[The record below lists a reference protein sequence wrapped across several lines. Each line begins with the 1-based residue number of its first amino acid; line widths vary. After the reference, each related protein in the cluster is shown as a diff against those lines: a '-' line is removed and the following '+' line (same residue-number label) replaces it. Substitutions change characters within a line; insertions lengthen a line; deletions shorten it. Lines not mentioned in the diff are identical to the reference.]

1 MVTPPKLDSSRFSS
15 SVLSQL
21 CTTWVPQVRLNLKS
35 VELAP
40 PKQRQVTVQQK
51 GRPARAGLFDVLND
65 NFLIN

>member
-1 MVTPPKLDSSRFSS
+1 
-15 SVLSQL
+15 VLLVQ
-21 CTTWVPQVRLNLKS
+21 LNLKS

-40 PKQRQVTVQQK
+40 PKQGQVTVQQE